1 MASDPVPYVKWA
13 ANSHKAAVCYARP
26 ITKEVVKGINGKW
39 KIESMP
45 NVQHM
50 LINSNTVAK
59 ERQGLH
65 MGLDLCMG
73 KMEISN
79 TAKGFSLL
87 FFSLFLSFCHF
98 CSIPGILGLF

>member
-1 MASDPVPYVKWA
+1 M
-13 ANSHKAAVCYARP
+13 
-26 ITKEVVKGINGKW
+26 
-39 KIESMP
+39 ESMP

-73 KMEISN
+73 KMESSN